1 MNAQALPPYPQDP
14 VSKFASWDYPI
25 GNIER
30 WHAKTAL
37 DQHYATGKLQPTEYD
52 TRMIA
57 IMGATMWSHL
67 VAIFADLP
75 APGPAYDGKQLL
87 KACQTAQK
95 AEDPSPSAMA
105 VSITIF
111 SFIFF
116 SLMLVPGA
124 LESML
129 VMPVLIFALCIVIS
143 MASSNKYQRVYQDFS
158 SQLNLQQRAL
168 LDEASQEYVK
178 YCHWS
183 QQQGKYQQQIQNMF
197 NNINRQY

>member
-1 MNAQALPPYPQDP
+1 MNAQANQPYTQNP
-14 VSKFASWDYPI
+14 VSKLASWDYAI

-30 WHAKTAL
+30 RQAKTAL
-37 DQHYATGKLQPTEYD
+37 DQHYAAGGLHPMEYD

-168 LDEASQEYVK
+168 LDEASQAYVK

-183 QQQGKYQQQIQNMF
+183 QQQGQYQQQIQNML
-197 NNINRQY
+197 NNINKQY